1 VYFILVITVIFFV
14 WNRSLQ
20 IRKPLFLLV
29 PKIILLGHM
38 VLRAIIILSHICHKG
53 LKLSIFKF
61 TGMETEPK
69 NLQGIKIKKH

>member
-1 VYFILVITVIFFV
+1 VFLILVFVTFFV
-14 WNRSLQ
+14 SNRSLQ
-20 IRKPLFLLV
+20 IRKSLFLLV

-69 NLQGIKIKKH
+69 NLQGIKSKKH

>member
-1 VYFILVITVIFFV
+1 VFLILVFVTFFV
-14 WNRSLQ
+14 SNRSLQ
-20 IRKPLFLLV
+20 IRKSLFLLV
-29 PKIILLGHM
+29 PKIILLGHL